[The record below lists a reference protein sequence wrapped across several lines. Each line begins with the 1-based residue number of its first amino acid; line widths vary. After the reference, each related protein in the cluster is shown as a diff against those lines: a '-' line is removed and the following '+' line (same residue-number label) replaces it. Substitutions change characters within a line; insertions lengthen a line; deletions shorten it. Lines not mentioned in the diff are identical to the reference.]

1 MDVSLIIL
9 TEQSIFEVKL
19 RLGCIRYEELACI
32 RIRSAVGHGN
42 HATIGVLQILLEFI
56 FEFSAPNGVST
67 FAGACRIARL
77 HDESFYVTMKQ

>member
-1 MDVSLIIL
+1 MDIIVL
-9 TEQSIFEVKL
+9 TKQGIFEVKL
-19 RLGCIRYEELACI
+19 WLCCIRNEELACI

-67 FAGACRIARL
+67 FAGACWIARL
-77 HDESFYVTMKQ
+77 HDESLYVTMEQ